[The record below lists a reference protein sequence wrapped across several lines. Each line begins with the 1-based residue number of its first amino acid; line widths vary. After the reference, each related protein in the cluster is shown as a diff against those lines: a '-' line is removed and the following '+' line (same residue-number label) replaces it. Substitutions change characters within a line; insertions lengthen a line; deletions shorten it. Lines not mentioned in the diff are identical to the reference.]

1 MQVCPNQRLRT
12 FRGTIK
18 RQSRTIFKMDKS
30 FIFFVKL
37 PTVLRLKIWH
47 QALLLFPGI
56 LEARP
61 LSPSQATS
69 KTLAWTI
76 IPTKNLTLLSINQE
90 SRYELAKFYATP
102 FEPTAIFPTSDISL
116 RINYAVDILFVDT
129 TELSCMWGRIHTFT
143 EFLEHIWRLTP
154 RRSARASI
162 SRGKWRSVGLDWS
175 EEAHFSAKIIWEL
188 HQHRKTYCCL

>member
-30 FIFFVKL
+30 FIFFIKL

-47 QALLLFPGI
+47 QALPLFPGI

-116 RINYAVDILFVDT
+116 RINYAVDILFIDT
-129 TELSCMWGRIHTFT
+129 TGLSCMWGRIHTFT
-143 EFLEHIWRLTP
+143 EFFRAYLATHSPIFSESFDFSRQVKICGTWLIWRSSFQCKKNLRT
-154 RRSARASI
+154 SLA
-162 SRGKWRSVGLDWS
+162 
-175 EEAHFSAKIIWEL
+175 
-188 HQHRKTYCCL
+188 